1 MLRMFKCNFLLR
13 ELCPRSSNQLLRFN
27 SSPFLS
33 CPTSV
38 KTFWVSAVNFLD
50 SFLPFSIPLPSSDV
64 CQSMPSLLLT
74 SFQSILSALL
84 AVWLSFYSSL
94 CCENPLTHSTT
105 LPGSA
110 PIQPSSRLNPT
121 PAVFGSQ
128 APWVASRLHAVISAW
143 NPTVTLPK
151 KEFSLS
157 LKAQLPHGFPPPPSP
172 PHSHPLPLLVRST
185 IHPQYSILWRWQWRV
200 PTNWQTR

>member
-13 ELCPRSSNQLLRFN
+13 ELCLRSSNQLLRFN

-128 APWVASRLHAVISAW
+128 APRVASPPCGYFRLEPYRHLAKERIFFILEVYF
-143 NPTVTLPK
+143 PK
-151 KEFSLS
+151 ILLLAFHYYSLDHWS
-157 LKAQLPHGFPPPPSP
+157 LLDFWLKL
-172 PHSHPLPLLVRST
+172 
-185 IHPQYSILWRWQWRV
+185 ILFCLAFLF
-200 PTNWQTR
+200 